1 MAPDKTRS
9 CDAISARNYHNLRTY
24 TDRTERYFKNKVV
37 DLSYMNEI
45 CVVCCY
51 GVRETFHGSPEQK
64 EFSSRC
70 KRRVNYQHVFY
81 FKTRYLRKEAAFRSG
96 APAGIFLLGIGIDS
110 YISF

>member
-9 CDAISARNYHNLRTY
+9 CHAI
-24 TDRTERYFKNKVV
+24 KNKVV
-37 DLSYMNEI
+37 DLSYLNEI

-70 KRRVNYQHVFY
+70 KRRVNYQHVF
-81 FKTRYLRKEAAFRSG
+81 FTLTLD
-96 APAGIFLLGIGIDS
+96 I
-110 YISF
+110 

>member
-9 CDAISARNYHNLRTY
+9 YDAISARNYHNLRTY

-37 DLSYMNEI
+37 NLSYLNEI
-45 CVVCCY
+45 CVVFCY

-70 KRRVNYQHVFY
+70 KRRGAPRKLSARVFY
-81 FKTRYLRKEAAFRSG
+81 FKTRYLRKDAAFRSG
-96 APAGIFLLGIGIDS
+96 LPQDF
-110 YISF
+110 SFPV

>member
-9 CDAISARNYHNLRTY
+9 YDAISARNYHNLRTY

-37 DLSYMNEI
+37 DLSYLNEI

-51 GVRETFHGSPEQK
+51 GGRETFHGSPEQK

-70 KRRVNYQHVFY
+70 KRHVNYQHMF
-81 FKTRYLRKEAAFRSG
+81 FTLKLD
-96 APAGIFLLGIGIDS
+96 I
-110 YISF
+110 